1 VAHYY
6 VIHSNKTYWETNE
19 HDLSKKR
26 SCNAPTKNIMVNGG
40 KSSLEIKI
48 VGSIADK
55 DEVHLIK
62 NITEVFL
69 IEQRIRS
76 LLDENGEE
84 GVSMISV

>member
-1 VAHYY
+1 MYCSY
-6 VIHSNKTYWETNE
+6 
-19 HDLSKKR
+19 KK
-26 SCNAPTKNIMVNGG
+26 NMMVNGG

-69 IEQRIRS
+69 IEQRIKS
-76 LLDENGEE
+76 LLDENEE
-84 GVSMISV
+84 GISMISV

>member
-1 VAHYY
+1 MFMFGPYKE
-6 VIHSNKTYWETNE
+6 NM
-19 HDLSKKR
+19 
-26 SCNAPTKNIMVNGG
+26 MVNGG
-40 KSSLEIKI
+40 KNSLEIKI

-76 LLDENGEE
+76 LLDEN
-84 GVSMISV
+84 

>member
-1 VAHYY
+1 
-6 VIHSNKTYWETNE
+6 
-19 HDLSKKR
+19 
-26 SCNAPTKNIMVNGG
+26 
-40 KSSLEIKI
+40 LEIKI

-76 LLDENGEE
+76 LLNENEE
-84 GVSMISV
+84 ESNLMTSV